1 MFAYHVILSNFFIAC
16 GTQSNLSAII
26 PDTENELDLTLFRDS
41 TENLCLDIVPVEPAN
56 KEDCLSPSVQQLELP
71 SESNCLLQK

>member
-26 PDTENELDLTLFRDS
+26 PDTENELDLNLPRDS
-41 TENLCLDIVPVEPAN
+41 TENLCLDMVPVEPTN
-56 KEDCLSPSVQQLELP
+56 NEDCLSPSVQQLELP
-71 SESNCLLQK
+71 PERNCLL